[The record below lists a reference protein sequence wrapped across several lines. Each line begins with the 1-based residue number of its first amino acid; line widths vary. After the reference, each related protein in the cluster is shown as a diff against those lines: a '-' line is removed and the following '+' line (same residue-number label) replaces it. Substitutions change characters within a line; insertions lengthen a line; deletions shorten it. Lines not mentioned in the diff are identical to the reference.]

1 MEKAS
6 SELVSAEDSKEG
18 VLASVRWE
26 ILSFAFH
33 PTWIYLLFY
42 GSGEM
47 ARSLHTSAGAQA
59 NTYDIGY
66 YASVA
71 ALALT
76 MLAGVLATK
85 RFMRVALTPALVI
98 GAPLAASLGTL
109 FYVANAVTPAAEL
122 VAAGGMLTGFGS
134 AFLAAR
140 WAALFGRFSLQTL
153 MANFAL
159 LLLLIVALCLSTGY
173 LPREVQLALLILLPL
188 ASGGC
193 LRAAEGRM
201 RAMPLGSPHSGDGTY
216 RASESRRPK
225 LTVRRLAL
233 FVAAVAAIGA
243 TAALLG
249 AFIDN
254 DERFDYGGWFY
265 LIATVL
271 ALAVA
276 SVNLRRGEPQTLPPL
291 FIAPVAAL
299 VVLLLPQTSLSE
311 NFMAAV
317 AYPIGSIVF
326 ELLLLFAAVLF
337 ARRYNAS
344 PARCF
349 MAARLAFALSD
360 AAGAAAGTAILEQSD
375 ALAIAYLA
383 SLLLMIGSEM
393 LIAAAAVTAF
403 LRHPAPLPE
412 AVDNARGPE
421 GEGAEEPAVT
431 YAELTPHEAIVRRC
445 QGLAADFGL
454 SEREG
459 EVLVLVAEG
468 RSSARIQEDLSI
480 AAGTVNYHTR
490 NIYAKLGVHSRQ
502 EVIDLVLGGSAG

>member
-1 MEKAS
+1 MDKTS
-6 SELVSAEDSKEG
+6 STPVYSGDFREG
-18 VLASVRWE
+18 GPASVRWE
-26 ILSFAFH
+26 LLSFAFH

-42 GSGEM
+42 GSGEV
-47 ARSLHTSAGAQA
+47 ARSLHTNAGIPA
-59 NTYDIGY
+59 NAYDIGY

-71 ALALT
+71 ALVLT
-76 MLAGVLATK
+76 MLIGVVATK
-85 RFMRVALTPALVI
+85 RFMRFALAPALVV

-109 FYVANAVTPAAEL
+109 LYVANAVTPAAAL
-122 VAAGGMLTGFGS
+122 VAAGGALTGFGS
-134 AFLAAR
+134 ALLAAR

-153 MANFAL
+153 MTNFAL

-193 LRAAEGRM
+193 LFAAERRM
-201 RAMPLGSPHSGDGTY
+201 RATPRFPEPSCGNPTATLD
-216 RASESRRPK
+216 SRRPK
-225 LTVRRLAL
+225 LTASRLVL

-265 LIATVL
+265 LIATIL

-276 SVNLRRGEPQTLPPL
+276 GANLRRGEPQALLPL

-317 AYPIGSIVF
+317 AYPIGSIAF

-337 ARRYNAS
+337 ARRYHAS

-383 SLLLMIGSEM
+383 SLLLMAGSGVLIATVAVTVFLQRPLPVSAAPADGVGSEDEY
-393 LIAAAAVTAF
+393 AEA
-403 LRHPAPLPE
+403 PAH
-412 AVDNARGPE
+412 
-421 GEGAEEPAVT
+421 
-431 YAELTPHEAIVRRC
+431 AELTPHEAIVRRC
-445 QGLAADFGL
+445 QGLATTFGL

-459 EVLVLVAEG
+459 DVLVLVAEG

-502 EVIDLVLGGSAG
+502 EVIDLVLGGGGD